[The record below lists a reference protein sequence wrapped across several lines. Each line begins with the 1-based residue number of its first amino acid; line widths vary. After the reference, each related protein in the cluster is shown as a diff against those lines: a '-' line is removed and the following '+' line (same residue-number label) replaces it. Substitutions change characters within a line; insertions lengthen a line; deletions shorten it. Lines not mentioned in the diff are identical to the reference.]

1 MALSPA
7 VLLLVASV
15 GLARAQAP
23 SPDPGP
29 PPAEDPAL
37 DQALAR
43 VAELERRLAD
53 LEDQLG
59 APDPQGPPSVS
70 GRGGLRVDATQVV
83 RDAVG
88 LGGPVEVSG
97 TVLGT
102 AVGLGSDVRV
112 EPGGQI
118 HGDAVSVG
126 GEVVV
131 EEGGSLEGRALQIGP
146 DDGAQVLL
154 AVPGDGGLPALLHT
168 LARRLALL
176 LAFVSAGTLALAM
189 WPRQVDEISDRLGD
203 RPFWYGMAGAVLT
216 GALGLGAVV
225 MTLTVIGLPVAVLFL
240 VVLSLAWLMGLVAAC
255 RTVGRRL
262 GVDVAAGDL
271 RAWLVGASVFAVLAL
286 VPVVGTL
293 VALVLGFPAVGA
305 AVVAGLS
312 GERPARQW

>member
-1 MALSPA
+1 TEPA
-7 VLLLVASV
+7 
-15 GLARAQAP
+15 AP
-23 SPDPGP
+23 AAPTE
-29 PPAEDPAL
+29 PAAPAATDPAL
-37 DQALAR
+37 DRALAR

-59 APDPQGPPSVS
+59 APAQGGPPSVS
-70 GRGGLRVDATQVV
+70 GRGGLRVDREQVV

-97 TVLGT
+97 TVMGT
-102 AVGLGSDVRV
+102 AVGLGADVRV
-112 EPGGQI
+112 EPGGQV
-118 HGDAVSVG
+118 HGDAVSLG

-131 EEGGSLEGRALQIGP
+131 EEGGSVAGRSLQIGP
-146 DDGAQVLL
+146 DDGAEVLL
-154 AVPGDGGLPALLHT
+154 AVPGEGGLSALLHT
-168 LARRLALL
+168 LARRLAML
-176 LAFVSAGTLALAM
+176 LAFVSAGTLALSM
-189 WPRQVDEISDRLGD
+189 WPRQVDEIADRLGD

-262 GVDVAAGDL
+262 GVAVEQGDL
-271 RAWLVGASVFAVLAL
+271 RAWLVGAAVFAVLAL
-286 VPVVGTL
+286 VPLAGTL